1 MAGGLWSVLTI
12 VGPIL
17 LIGVIAWA
25 MLRNRGGTR
34 REVDR
39 AEQGA
44 VNLRHDRDENANST
58 DGRPRDDAL

>member
-1 MAGGLWSVLTI
+1 MAGGLWSVLT
-12 VGPIL
+12 VLGPIL

-25 MLRNRGGTR
+25 MLRNRAGTK

-44 VNLRHDRDENANST
+44 ADLRQDMEDGTHLT
-58 DGRPRDDAL
+58 DDKPR